1 LLGTR
6 ITLGNIQFEEFQRCH
21 QVGRVDDYI
30 KKFENAKSKVMQISA
45 AFTEEV
51 FVAGFV
57 SGLKDEIKHMV
68 NMFQPTT
75 FNEAFQYALQYEF
88 SQESQQRRAK
98 LANKPLYLQ
107 NYPGPGVK

>member
-1 LLGTR
+1 
-6 ITLGNIQFEEFQRCH
+6 
-21 QVGRVDDYI
+21 
-30 KKFENAKSKVMQISA
+30 MQISA

-75 FNEAFQYALQYEF
+75 LNEALKYALLQYEL

-98 LANKPLYLQ
+98 LAS
-107 NYPGPGVK
+107 